1 MNLEDMLRVAYELLP
16 PPLSALPAK
25 YHAPLS
31 LLVHSLSVGMISHD
45 LARLAELEEYKVV
58 AFVLGLTHDIHQKL
72 VDSGLA
78 TLKKAKDYIKGRL
91 EELGLGDIYEHVEDA
106 LDDDACGKGKQ
117 VRGLPPELS
126 KICHVGDMAQGTL
139 EGHEL
144 LEWLRK
150 AVKQVNA
157 DLTVRFY
164 GVMIPQPFARSYIM
178 QKIYDNQISKAADH
192 LALASPWG
200 LYVITYE
207 DELPEIIDAS
217 WDDLRIDDFAL
228 ECHEIAEMEKNEGA
242 KHGYEF
248 KLCGGERIQINNNEL
263 KKRMWSRFASLFFS
277 KSKLMNCLEP
287 RYPTFQRDV
296 AGLFFNIRFTD
307 VEFRDVVGET
317 HVCPFCGLKHPIDYS
332 FNVNM
337 YRKIACISVTAEKW
351 TRKLPGHIKVRDW
364 DGQWSNKFGLDPL
377 CVLDAVAIRELKV
390 AGLNGV
396 LSVSIAKPL
405 PIKLLQ
411 WMAAVVRYRDE
422 RRKNVNKIFDSEE
435 TIASGKV
442 LSEMANVIS
451 NSASIIGSL
460 SNVGGVVI
468 DYVSATASVVGPEVR
483 VPTTDNLFG
492 PEGELSNIGF
502 LISLGIYPVKYLEVM
517 DTSIPNRLF
526 VTTHGFALVDFPATS
541 DEYRRF
547 IPWVAKLLE
556 IAGEMEKKEGLDV
569 LQTPPQYA
577 ALRLLSLGSMRG
589 NSARVNAERVSKVYN
604 YVSQLL
610 SFIK

>member
-1 MNLEDMLRVAYELLP
+1 MDLEDMLRAAYGLLP

-25 YHAPLS
+25 YHAPVS
-31 LLVHSLSVGMISHD
+31 LLVHSLSAGVISHD
-45 LARLAELEEYKVV
+45 LARLAELEEYEDV

-72 VDSGLA
+72 VEGGLA
-78 TLKKAKDYIKGRL
+78 TLKEAKMYIKGRL
-91 EELGLGDIYEHVEDA
+91 DELGLGEYYRYIDDA
-106 LDDDACGKGKQ
+106 IEVDACGKGNQ

-139 EGHEL
+139 EGYDL
-144 LEWLRK
+144 LEWLQK
-150 AVKQVNA
+150 AVKEVKA

-178 QKIYDNQISKAADH
+178 QKIYDNQISKADH

-307 VEFRDVVGET
+307 VEFRDFAGET
-317 HVCPFCGLKHPIDYS
+317 HLCPFCGLKHSIDYS

-337 YRKIACISVTAEKW
+337 YRKIACIGVTAEKW

-364 DGQWSNKFGLDPL
+364 EGQWSHGFGLDPL

-396 LSVSIAKPL
+396 LSISIAKPL
-405 PIKLLQ
+405 PMELMQ

-422 RRKNVNKIFDSEE
+422 HRKNVNKIFDSEDVI
-435 TIASGKV
+435 TSSGVSSKMAS
-442 LSEMANVIS
+442 EIS
-451 NSASIIGSL
+451 ASASIIGEL
-460 SNVGGVVI
+460 SKVGGVVI
-468 DYVSATASVVGPEVR
+468 DYVSATVSVPGMRE
-483 VPTTDNLFG
+483 PTTDSLFG
-492 PEGELSNIGF
+492 AQGELSNIGF
-502 LISLGIYPVKYLEVM
+502 LISLGIYPVKFLEVV

-526 VTTHGFALVDFPATS
+526 VTTHGFELVDFPVTS
-541 DEYRRF
+541 EGYRRF

-556 IAGEMEKKEGLDV
+556 IAGGMEKKDGLEA
-569 LQTPPQYA
+569 LHTPPQYA
-577 ALRLLSLGSMRG
+577 PLRLLSLGSVIGG
-589 NSARVNAERVSKVYN
+589 NVKADRDKINKVYS
-604 YVSQLL
+604 YISELM
-610 SFIK
+610 SFV